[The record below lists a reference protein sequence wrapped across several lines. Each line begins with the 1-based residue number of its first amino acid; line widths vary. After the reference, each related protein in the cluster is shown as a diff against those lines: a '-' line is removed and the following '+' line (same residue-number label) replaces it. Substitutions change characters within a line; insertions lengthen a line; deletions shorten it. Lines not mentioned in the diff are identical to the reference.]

1 MTDTRFAIITRVVVA
16 VATLGVLGV
25 LFGYAFTIATLHLSA
40 LAFNT
45 FGLVS
50 GLTALLELGLMAYL
64 VSKPTRTEEI
74 KWLMLYVASLFM
86 YTAVGMLQQLS
97 QFPQAA
103 LFWGVVSSVI
113 VVGSPAIYMFAL
125 SYTNQSERRYPGTS
139 VLLISAALLLMFFA
153 TYTNIIYV
161 NDIKY
166 AVKEVWGY
174 DFRTAIGPAG
184 LLIVA
189 FYYVLFI
196 SAISRMIHFRR
207 HTRNKV
213 LRTQSFFFIL
223 AMCISIVG
231 ISVVDVLLP
240 SVGLANLPPF
250 DALLGAPVAFL
261 LVYGLVKYRVLTV
274 SPTLFSN
281 TILAIMQEAVV
292 VTDKDFNIVFTNTKA
307 ESMLG
312 MKAERKAAPKLLE
325 LIDHGSLATFQQAF
339 ADVVAQDDS
348 ITLDH
353 IDISP
358 AHADKVP
365 VRVISSRLKV
375 GDYETRV
382 MILSDITQE
391 LHTRGIIEHEV
402 QVRTEQL
409 NRARTYLES
418 SINSLEQGFIL
429 VNQKADVELLNGV
442 ASRLCTVKSADAPGK
457 HLTEIVKALP
467 WDISLASAVD
477 KVLES
482 KHHKRVDVVATDG
495 SFFEVF
501 VTPVISSDDRELGA
515 TVIIQDVTER
525 KILDRSKD
533 EFFSI
538 ASHELRTPLTAIR
551 GNMSMVKDYFPDAM
565 KDESLSAMID
575 DTHDA
580 SVRLI
585 EIVSDFLDSSTL
597 EQGKMQF
604 TIQPVV
610 IKPVLEAVEGDLKT
624 LLEQSH
630 DTVNLSG
637 LDKLPKVAA
646 DEGRLR
652 QIFYNLLSNAL
663 KYSENATITIT
674 GDADEHKVRIHVADT
689 GKGISPENQKLLFHK
704 FQQAGDS
711 ILTRDNTKGTGLGLY
726 ISRLLATNMHGN
738 VELEHTE
745 EGKGSTFV
753 VTLPIA
759 EKKNERL

>member
-1 MTDTRFAIITRVVVA
+1 MKNAHFAVPTRILIQGTS
-16 VATLGVLGV
+16 LLVLGYLFFVVFTTPSWHLTQLHFNPYV
-25 LFGYAFTIATLHLSA
+25 LISATAFVLNLGLLLFFVRKPARTDERIWLTFYLSA
-40 LAFNT
+40 L
-45 FGLVS
+45 VIYS
-50 GLTALLELGLMAYL
+50 GTEMMQRLSGN
-64 VSKPTRTEEI
+64 PT
-74 KWLMLYVASLFM
+74 
-86 YTAVGMLQQLS
+86 G
-97 QFPQAA
+97 A
-103 LFWGVVSSVI
+103 LFWSSLSSVS
-113 VVGSPAIYMFAL
+113 VVGAPLIYLFTLA
-125 SYTNQSERRYPGTS
+125 YTNQSERRYPGVT
-139 VLLISAALLLMFFA
+139 AALLTSGMLILFFEVF
-153 TYTNIIYV
+153 TNIIFI
-161 NDIKY
+161 NDAKY
-166 AVKEVWGY
+166 ALPSPWGY
-174 DFRTAIGPAG
+174 DLRTAIGPASG
-184 LLIVA
+184 ALLLW
-189 FYYVLFI
+189 YYAILG
-196 SAISRMIHFRR
+196 SALARLLSFRR
-207 HTRNKV
+207 HTRNVV
-213 LRTQSFFFIL
+213 LRRQSLVFVFAVSLPLFVGTITDIIL
-223 AMCISIVG
+223 PGVG
-231 ISVVDVLLP
+231 ITSIPSFGMPLGVL
-240 SVGLANLPPF
+240 A
-250 DALLGAPVAFL
+250 AFL
-261 LVYGLVKYRVLTV
+261 MIYGVQKYQYLTIN
-274 SPTLFSN
+274 PTLFSN

-292 VTDKDFNIVFTNTKA
+292 VTDPDFNVVFLNDKAEKMLGIKA
-307 ESMLG
+307 ESQA
-312 MKAERKAAPKLLE
+312 KAHLLDY
-325 LIDHGSLATFQQAF
+325 IAHGSLAMFQQAF
-339 ADVVAQDDS
+339 ADVISQDES

-358 AHADKVP
+358 PHTDKVP
-365 VRVISSRLKV
+365 VRVISSRLAV
-375 GDYETRV
+375 GGYETRV

-391 LHTRGIIEHEV
+391 LQTRSIIEHEV

-409 NRARTYLES
+409 NRARAYLES

-429 VNQKADVELLNGV
+429 VNQRSDVELLNGV
-442 ASRLCTVKSADAPGK
+442 ASRLCSVKSVDAVGK
-457 HLTEIVKALP
+457 HLHEIAKVLP
-467 WDISLASAVD
+467 WDVSLSDVVD

-482 KHHKRVDVVATDG
+482 RHHKRVDVVSTSG

-501 VTPVISSDDRELGA
+501 VTPVINSDDRELGA
-515 TVIIQDVTER
+515 AIIVQDVTER

-551 GNMSMVKDYFPDAM
+551 GNMSMVKDYYPDAM
-565 KDESLSAMID
+565 KDEGLASMID

-604 TIQPVV
+604 TIQPVA
-610 IKPVLEAVEGDLKT
+610 IQPVLEAVQGDLKT

-630 DTVNLSG
+630 DTLNLSG
-637 LDKLPKVAA
+637 LDKLPKVSA

-663 KYSENATITIT
+663 KYSEKATITVT

-711 ILTRDNTKGTGLGLY
+711 ILTRDDTKGTGLGLY

-738 VELEHTE
+738 VELERSE